1 MLAAWHSLFCSNVG
15 FPHRTC
21 GTYRSNIWLQIVIK
35 KEQIL
40 SHHCVFKLNWQQKHS
55 KLARGL
61 PNQCFVRLATS
72 HQQPE
77 GHFHNSGTLEA
88 SGMSLLHS
96 ALQSLQYVRCGL
108 ECQKCVIAHN
118 AQITNSQRL
127 RLFFGVYELLF
138 TVI

>member
-1 MLAAWHSLFCSNVG
+1 MAFSFLFKCRFSPQNLWHIPKQHLVANRDKKRTDPVPSLRVQTLLATEALK
-15 FPHRTC
+15 TC
-21 GTYRSNIWLQIVIK
+21 P
-35 KEQIL
+35 
-40 SHHCVFKLNWQQKHS
+40 
-55 KLARGL
+55 GL

-77 GHFHNSGTLEA
+77 GHFHNSGTLGA